1 MANSY
6 WLHRI
11 SHEGEAAYVLLDEG
25 YLTIGWSDKSDTGV
39 LEHLDDDQFEQI
51 MADYGRGKWALR
63 HFGKMEPGDLV
74 VVPQFGKQFSIVRV
88 VEKARPLVAREFPGK
103 AFGPGGRW
111 VVTEAGLV
119 DTTTGRRVEL
129 GFACKVEL
137 LQTPERGAADT
148 PLRSRMKIRQTTAK
162 LQDDAIIQN
171 IESLLSH
178 PEGRNFAQ
186 ALQDSLKESLRET
199 IDKKL
204 DDRQFEYL
212 VKWYMEKL
220 GAQAEIPS
228 KNKSEKPDGA
238 DADVIA
244 TFDKLNVA
252 LYIQVKKHDIGT
264 LSDEEAVD
272 QVLRYTLEIEN
283 NDENVT
289 YIPWAITFADDFS
302 ETAKKKAQQAFEEYH
317 IALRL
322 ISREEFLQML
332 LDVGIQ
338 DIGTFLE

>member
-1 MANSY
+1 M
-6 WLHRI
+6 
-11 SHEGEAAYVLLDEG
+11 
-25 YLTIGWSDKSDTGV
+25 
-39 LEHLDDDQFEQI
+39 
-51 MADYGRGKWALR
+51 
-63 HFGKMEPGDLV
+63 
-74 VVPQFGKQFSIVRV
+74 
-88 VEKARPLVAREFPGK
+88 
-103 AFGPGGRW
+103 
-111 VVTEAGLV
+111 
-119 DTTTGRRVEL
+119 

-137 LQTPERGAADT
+137 LQSLERGAADT

-162 LQDDAIIQN
+162 LQDDAITQN

-228 KNKSEKPDGA
+228 KNSSEKPDGA

>member
-1 MANSY
+1 M
-6 WLHRI
+6 
-11 SHEGEAAYVLLDEG
+11 
-25 YLTIGWSDKSDTGV
+25 
-39 LEHLDDDQFEQI
+39 
-51 MADYGRGKWALR
+51 
-63 HFGKMEPGDLV
+63 
-74 VVPQFGKQFSIVRV
+74 
-88 VEKARPLVAREFPGK
+88 
-103 AFGPGGRW
+103 
-111 VVTEAGLV
+111 TEAGLV
-119 DTTTGRRVEL
+119 DTTTGRRVDL

-137 LQTPERGAADT
+137 LQTLERGAADT

-228 KNKSEKPDGA
+228 KNSSEKPDGA

-302 ETAKKKAQQAFEEYH
+302 EAAKKKAQQAFEGPSHSPAPHLTGGIFANAAGCGHPGHRH
-317 IALRL
+317 IPGVTPPLPRSQKPLLVQKSGVLCPQGERDAA
-322 ISREEFLQML
+322 SVML
-332 LDVGIQ
+332 CL
-338 DIGTFLE
+338 

>member
-63 HFGKMEPGDLV
+63 YFGKMEPGDLV

-111 VVTEAGLV
+111 AVTEAGLV
-119 DTTTGRRVEL
+119 DTAAGQRVDL

-137 LQTPERGAADT
+137 LQSLERGAADT

-228 KNKSEKPDGA
+228 KNSSEKPDGA

-302 ETAKKKAQQAFEEYH
+302 ETAKKKAQQAFEDHH